1 MDLEAPSCINSTE
14 VRRPKGMPWMDS
26 LVMSSIA
33 MDTYHHWSIRE
44 PTELY
49 FGWLTL
55 HWDVCLSKLYEDHT
69 GSRNYTSYLR
79 HSLAK
84 YHWGIVI
91 GNTIGYDQQK
101 DRWIYSMCACI
112 YIYIGLQGVLLNL
125 FPSIQFCETTML
137 SQAGSFFAAGNRGRA
152 T

>member
-1 MDLEAPSCINSTE
+1 
-14 VRRPKGMPWMDS
+14 MPIQMDS
-26 LVMSSIA
+26 LVMSSIG
-33 MDTYHHWSIRE
+33 MDTYHHLSIRE
-44 PTELY
+44 PTDLY
-49 FGWLTL
+49 FDWLTL
-55 HWDVCLSKLYEDHT
+55 HWDFCLSKLYEDHT

-79 HSLAK
+79 HSLTK
-84 YHWGIVI
+84 HCWGIVI

-101 DRWIYSMCACI
+101 DRWIYSMCVCI
-112 YIYIGLQGVLLNL
+112 YYIYRTAGGLLNL